1 LENVSGRELSQGR
14 GELPSEK
21 LQQIYTMLA
30 REAIDSQRAFE

>member
-1 LENVSGRELSQGR
+1 MFQGESYR
-14 GELPSEK
+14 KGEANFLLKK